1 LGLGVIFVTMEEKV
15 MPVEPASQKSPVM
28 KKFSTKDPNNW
39 VMILGAVLVVVAGV
53 ATGWFLSGGMKSD
66 TSESSQAAPGIEKS
80 ETEAGISDESTFT
93 DSTEGTLVSGG
104 IDGEGTHHLEKEGGP
119 SQYVYL
125 TSTVIDL
132 EGFVGKKVVIW
143 GETIAGSNAGWLMDV
158 GKIKVIK

>member
-1 LGLGVIFVTMEEKV
+1 MSPESA
-15 MPVEPASQKSPVM
+15 PQQNPVM
-28 KKFSTKDPNNW
+28 KKFSTKSPNNLM
-39 VMILGAVLVVVAGV
+39 MILGAVLVVVVGV
-53 ATGWFLSGGMKSD
+53 ATGWLLSGGIKGD
-66 TSESSQAAPGIEKS
+66 TSGSSQTVPGIEKS

-93 DSTEGTLVSGG
+93 DSTEGTLESGG

-132 EGFVGKKVVIW
+132 EGFVGKKVMIW
-143 GETIAGSNAGWLMDV
+143 GETIAGSKAGWLMDV